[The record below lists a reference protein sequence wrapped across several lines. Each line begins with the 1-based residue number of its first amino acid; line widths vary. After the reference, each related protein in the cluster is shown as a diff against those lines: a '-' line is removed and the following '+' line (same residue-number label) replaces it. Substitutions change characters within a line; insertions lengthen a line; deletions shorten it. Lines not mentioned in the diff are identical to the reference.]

1 MIKSTVGHVVFHV
14 DPINLAFYKALFNF
28 LGWPVWYDD
37 PGMLGVGN
45 DKGISL
51 WFGKK
56 LKDCSND
63 YDGPG
68 MNHLAISVESVAD
81 VDETVTYLQQQG
93 VETLF
98 ETPRHRPE
106 FSSSPD
112 KTYYQVM
119 FESPDRILFEVVYTG
134 PVSN

>member
-1 MIKSTVGHVVFHV
+1 
-14 DPINLAFYKALFNF
+14 
-28 LGWPVWYDD
+28 
-37 PGMLGVGN
+37 MLGVGN

-56 LKDCSND
+56 LKDYSND